1 MSGFFGPSC
10 CQALKSAH
18 RVAKRSFDHRE
29 GAMPGIA
36 GKGRLNPTSRDQR
49 TIKFG
54 GLTAP
59 PVAEPQA
66 GTDGTGHGGVP
77 CAARWI
83 SIRFS
88 GSEVRHVDLS
98 SASPT
103 CANAP
108 TLWHACPPM
117 NRSKPRCV
125 FVDHRTERAHGPAR
139 CGHGGRRSDRQ
150 TFPATRR
157 RKASSSINALKLP
170 GSAGLTK

>member
-18 RVAKRSFDHRE
+18 RVANRSFDHRE

-36 GKGRLNPTSRDQR
+36 GKGRLDPTSRDQR

-117 NRSKPRCV
+117 NRSKPRGV
-125 FVDHRTERAHGPAR
+125 YVDHRTERAHGLRDVAMADGALTVKR
-139 CGHGGRRSDRQ
+139 FRRRGDGRLLRRSMHSSCPGR
-150 TFPATRR
+150 PA
-157 RKASSSINALKLP
+157 
-170 GSAGLTK
+170 